1 MNNKPDKTTNTDEN
15 EKDSSSFFKEITPF
29 LYGKAL
35 TYVDIGAHVGSVYKA
50 ASKYQLY
57 IRNAHLIEPNPDNY
71 KELIENIDNK
81 RKGRAVHCHNLAIG
95 AEAGFVTM
103 QSEGTMSQVL
113 RQDEPALRERKD
125 TFKIEAIPLDLF
137 TQQAGVKH
145 INLLK
150 VDVEGFEMEVLAG
163 ARELLTENRIDVIY
177 IEAGLSK
184 SGEQHTYY
192 RSIEDYLAGFGYRIF
207 RIYEQKNE
215 WLEDSAALR
224 RANFAFMSDL
234 FLARNPYK
242 VTMQLFEAR
251 RDLLEA
257 RREPQVLQR
266 ELQGLQRE
274 IQELQRET
282 KELRQREKKFQ
293 KSIFGRGYDLYHR
306 ILNNIRIR

>member
-1 MNNKPDKTTNTDEN
+1 MNTKIEKTTTLDEN
-15 EKDSSSFFKEITPF
+15 EKGSRAFFEEITPF

-35 TYVDIGAHVGSVYKA
+35 TYVDVGAHVGSVYKS

-71 KELIENIDNK
+71 KELIQNIDNK
-81 RKGRAVHCHNLAIG
+81 RKGRTVHCHNLAIG

-113 RQDEPALRERKD
+113 RQDEPDLRERKD
-125 TFKIEAIPLDLF
+125 TFKIEALPLDLF
-137 TQQAGVKH
+137 AQQAGVKH

-163 ARELLTENRIDVIY
+163 ARALLTENRIDVIY

-192 RSIEDYLAGFGYRIF
+192 RSIEDYLARFGYRIF

-224 RANFAFMSDL
+224 RANFAFMSDQ

-242 VTMQLFEAR
+242 VTTQLFEAR
-251 RDLLEA
+251 RELLEA
-257 RREPQVLQR
+257 RRELPELQR
-266 ELQGLQRE
+266 ELQ
-274 IQELQRET
+274 
-282 KELRQREKKFQ
+282 ELRQREKMFQ
-293 KSIFGRGYDLYHR
+293 SSVFGRGYDLCHR
-306 ILNNIRIR
+306 ILNNIRNR